1 MIHESLP
8 KIWYGG
14 DYNPEQWPEETVE
27 EDIRMFQLAGIDVVT
42 LNVFSWEKIQI
53 DEQTYKAEW
62 LDRLIDR
69 LYASGIYTCL
79 ATGTGA
85 HPAWMA
91 KKYPEVLRVDFYGHK
106 RKFGGRHNSCPS
118 SPVYREYAGHMAAFL
133 AGRYQ
138 DHPAV
143 LAWHV
148 SNEYGGRCYCDLC
161 EHAFQEWLQ
170 NKYGTLD
177 ALNHAWNTAF
187 WGHTFYDWKEI
198 VVPNALSEER
208 EGGETDN
215 QGISLDYRRFMSAQL
230 LDCYRTEYEAI
241 KSYTPNLP
249 VTTNLMGTY
258 EGIDY
263 FQWAPY
269 LDVVSWDNYPGME
282 TPPSE
287 TAMTH
292 DLMRGLKQGQP
303 FMLMEQTPSQQNW
316 QPYNSLKR
324 PGVMR
329 LWSYQAVA
337 HGADTVQFFQLR
349 RSPGA
354 TEKFHGAV
362 IEHAGH
368 EHTRVF
374 RETAALGEELQKLGD
389 VLTDSTSRARAAI
402 LYDWETRWAAELSS
416 GPSVE
421 IDYVREVHA
430 YYRAFFDSH
439 IPLDMVHPEQDW
451 SGYDIVVAPMMYMVK
466 NEWAGRVERFTEQGG
481 TFVTTYFSGI
491 ADESD
496 RIHSGGYPGP
506 LRNVLG
512 IWVEEIDALPPA
524 YTNTAA
530 VTGPVGKLKGAYECR
545 YLFDLLHVEGAD
557 AVAEYEKDFYAGMPV
572 ITKNQFGQG
581 EAWYVASHMEQ
592 RALQDLVGTIAADKG
607 ISPLVRGATEG
618 VEAVERVKNGEQY
631 LFLLNHSKEPAQV
644 KLYGRYTDLLTD
656 NLFAFHCNLEKND
669 VRILRKEQ
677 K

>member
-1 MIHESLP
+1 M
-8 KIWYGG
+8 
-14 DYNPEQWPEETVE
+14 N
-27 EDIRMFQLAGIDVVT
+27 
-42 LNVFSWEKIQI
+42 
-53 DEQTYKAEW
+53 
-62 LDRLIDR
+62 
-69 LYASGIYTCL
+69 
-79 ATGTGA
+79 
-85 HPAWMA
+85 
-91 KKYPEVLRVDFYGHK
+91 
-106 RKFGGRHNSCPS
+106 
-118 SPVYREYAGHMAAFL
+118 
-133 AGRYQ
+133 
-138 DHPAV
+138 
-143 LAWHV
+143 
-148 SNEYGGRCYCDLC
+148 
-161 EHAFQEWLQ
+161 
-170 NKYGTLD
+170 

-187 WGHTFYDWKEI
+187 WGHTFYEWDEI

-208 EGGETDN
+208 ERGETDN
-215 QGISLDYRRFMSAQL
+215 QGISLDYRRFMSDQL
-230 LDCYRTEYEAI
+230 LACYYKEYEAI
-241 KSYTPNLP
+241 KTYTPNLP
-249 VTTNLMGTY
+249 VTTNFMGTY

-329 LWSYQAVA
+329 MWSYQAVA

-374 RETAALGEELQKLGD
+374 RESAALGEELQKLGD

-421 IDYVREVHA
+421 IDYVQEVHA
-430 YYRAFFDSH
+430 YYRAFFDQH
-439 IPLDMVHPEQDW
+439 IPVDIVHPEQDW
-451 SGYDIVVAPMMYMVK
+451 SGYDIVIAPMMYMVK
-466 NEWAGRVERFTEQGG
+466 EAWAKRVESFTAQGG
-481 TFVTTYFSGI
+481 TFVTTYFSGV

-496 RIHSGGYPGP
+496 RVHLGGYPGP
-506 LRNVLG
+506 LRKVLG

-530 VTGPVGKLKGAYECR
+530 VTLPVGQLKGAYECR
-545 YLFDLLHVEGAD
+545 YLFDLLHSEGAEVV
-557 AVAEYEKDFYAGMPV
+557 AVYENDFYAGMPV
-572 ITKNQFGQG
+572 ITKNQFGKG
-581 EAWYVASHMEQ
+581 EAWYIASHMESQ
-592 RALQDLVGTIAADKG
+592 ALHDLIATITEGKN
-607 ISPLVRGATEG
+607 ISPLVPWASEG
-618 VEAVERVKNGEQY
+618 VEAAERVKNGEQY
-631 LFLLNHSKEPAQV
+631 LFLLNHSRVPAQAE
-644 KLYGRYTDLLTD
+644 LNGRYTDLLTD
-656 NLFAFHCNLEKND
+656 ELLAFHCNLEKND
-669 VRILRKEQ
+669 ARILRKEH
-677 K
+677 KE